1 MKIVLHKIGIGV
13 FRQDLNSD
21 EKIQVWKKHI
31 NDVLKTLTITN
42 EHNEDIDFSY
52 KSPPQFQDMELV
64 VTRDNP
70 LINVVKQ
77 LRGEEITLE
86 KRVGEDKIEEFTG
99 INLGMQTFS
108 NGNPLLLN
116 NIVLMDTKTSKIS
129 WIPILH
135 VSNIFISGKD
145 SGKIKDFLSAANMM
159 SDTATI
165 DITPKFYSKGQQ
177 EKSKKLI
184 AKYAREVPVW
194 KVIYH
199 LNVGEKGESQVLT
212 YAIVENDSTEDWKN
226 VDFTIV
232 TGRPLSYKIDLYKLL
247 TKKRA
252 DFPPEYLARAMKRGP
267 EVEMMEEEEEE
278 QYEMEPESIS
288 RDRPSH
294 IEKEEYGVV
303 QPHKSFNIKNF
314 NLERGRSLKV
324 HLDVIKVETHSVLLY
339 DCDKNEHY
347 PYNSYNVIPRTE
359 GFITVGPMVVYDRGD
374 YVGDTV
380 IKHMLMGKNNYVNYA
395 LEKQIYIDKNI
406 MTPNPQIVMITISG
420 EILSIIYMYKKIV
433 EFEIKRYK
441 KDKENEIGE
450 HFHLV
455 YHMEYDYQKGLTP
468 GVEFI
473 KTEKGKPQSKVEPT
487 KKQVEIDFQLVK
499 EAKLHIIEC
508 FAKMKV
514 YYLTSEKDMREVMNV
529 PEIKKNKK
537 VLIFIKKRRTEYRK
551 LKQLERTYE
560 IVRSSFGATD
570 KVKIGQASE
579 NLKRYKIYMK
589 SFDSADEVLFERK
602 DDSRKLRVIPSEM
615 SLIGSKVG
623 GDRVGKILAI
633 GVKPKISFVEE
644 TFPLGR
650 LLIDYFS
657 PEVKKYIS
665 ESYDKSEKEIVGIT
679 RRVRFSTNL
688 MENNIDLYNQ
698 VKYEFKMFESR
709 HSLRY
714 YRWKE
719 NWRHDYEW
727 GELQYLYQRAKEN
740 DQLIGV
746 LFFTAEQNYFK
757 VPYIGRNLD
766 DVELIGIPLN
776 SDQMAELAWIIAR
789 HFERRDFRVLNDY
802 INDVYEVTREDRQ
815 GFEYFRKFLVSTDKR
830 MFGQLSKE
838 LYSNFEKTYTPPVR
852 YGRWGRLWRRLGWRF
867 RTGRIPTLYLY
878 RRALNSEQLL
888 IVLWQGAK
896 LGYFWPLSEYE
907 KRRRILVGEVDSGKV
922 ELIGRKFGVSD
933 KIKLVAAFS
942 NCIPIMLRK
951 YIVEIYDMT
960 SGDFKNFRMEL
971 IGTNR
976 KKYDALKGYMVN
988 FLNICTDIKDAKNLE
1003 QIYKEAI
1010 KREAMINVIFE
1021 GVILGYFGKMKLVGD
1036 VIGPKLQHFVVGKVD
1051 SEKVELIG
1059 KISKHNQTKLARIIW
1074 NGNYLS
1080 DRIKNMVRSVIKETT
1095 SFSEFKKVMIEKHN
1109 LNFMIFIE
1117 ELDRFIKKFEEE
1129 YSGSD
1134 KNRIRRIYHRVI
1146 NEQGGFDFLIYTSMR
1161 KGVIGS
1167 IIGELFGSKEKLEHF
1182 EPIGQKLGRPEM
1194 LNLAKALSRYLSRD
1208 VVITIYYANQKMTSF
1223 AGFIN
1228 YIEKSQYFEELNDQL
1243 EVKEFRKFYMCP
1255 NKREMIILFE
1265 RAKKYKQLYRVLWE
1279 GAGSGYFNINSVV
1292 GDGGLNLEKSP
1303 SFKEEIKKI
1312 EGFFKIEEDDI
1323 LFLSRIFDSFLQPYI
1338 KGWIH
1343 EVVKNSKDYG
1353 NFIAEVNPTHKD
1365 YGMPKYLDETLI
1377 NLGQQVQK
1385 KFRSEIVKKWDNMLV
1400 SKDHFRILYTMAGF
1414 GKFEQFL
1421 NDFKVWEK
1429 LSLGRFSK

>member
-42 EHNEDIDFSY
+42 EYNEDIDFSY

-86 KRVGEDKIEEFTG
+86 KRVGEDKIEKFTG

-135 VSNIFISGKD
+135 VLNIYISGKD

-165 DITPKFYSKGQQ
+165 DIVPKFYSDEQQ
-177 EKSKKLI
+177 KKSKKLT

-212 YAIVENDSTEDWKN
+212 YAIVENDSTEDWEN

-267 EVEMMEEEEEE
+267 EVEMMEEEE

-324 HLDVIKVETHSVLLY
+324 HLDAIKVETHPVLLY
-339 DCDKNEHY
+339 DSDKNEHY

-441 KDKENEIGE
+441 KDKEKEIGE

-560 IVRSSFGATD
+560 TVRSSFGATD

-579 NLKRYKIYMK
+579 NLKRYKVYMK
-589 SFDSADEVLFERK
+589 SFDSDDKVLFERK
-602 DDSRKLRVIPSEM
+602 DESRKLRVTPNEM
-615 SLIGSKVG
+615 SLIGSKIG

-633 GVKPKISFVEE
+633 GVKPKILLVKDMY
-644 TFPLGR
+644 PLGR
-650 LLIDYFS
+650 VLIDYFS

-815 GFEYFRKFLVSTDKR
+815 GFEYFRKFLVSTDKG
-830 MFGQLSKE
+830 MFGRLSKE
-838 LYSNFEKTYTPPVR
+838 LYSNFEKTYTSPVR

-896 LGYFWPLSEYE
+896 LGFFWPLEKYE
-907 KRRRILVGEVDSGKV
+907 ERKRRKREGFLVGE
-922 ELIGRKFGVSD
+922 F
-933 KIKLVAAFS
+933 
-942 NCIPIMLRK
+942 
-951 YIVEIYDMT
+951 
-960 SGDFKNFRMEL
+960 
-971 IGTNR
+971 
-976 KKYDALKGYMVN
+976 
-988 FLNICTDIKDAKNLE
+988 
-1003 QIYKEAI
+1003 
-1010 KREAMINVIFE
+1010 
-1021 GVILGYFGKMKLVGD
+1021 
-1036 VIGPKLQHFVVGKVD
+1036 D

-1059 KISKHNQTKLARIIW
+1059 KISHHNQTKLARIIW
-1074 NGNYLS
+1074 NGSYLS
-1080 DRIKNMVRSVIKETT
+1080 EDVKNMIRDVIGQTAN
-1095 SFSEFKKVMIEKHN
+1095 FFGFKKVMIEKYN
-1109 LNFMIFIE
+1109 QDFIIFLMELN
-1117 ELDRFIKKFEEE
+1117 DFIKKFEEE

-1134 KNRIRRIYHRVI
+1134 KNRIRKIYQRVI
-1146 NEQGGFDFLIYTSMR
+1146 NEQGGFDFLIYSSMR
-1161 KGVIGS
+1161 SGVIGS
-1167 IIGELFGSKEKLEHF
+1167 IIGELFGSKEKLQH
-1182 EPIGQKLGRPEM
+1182 
-1194 LNLAKALSRYLSRD
+1194 
-1208 VVITIYYANQKMTSF
+1208 
-1223 AGFIN
+1223 
-1228 YIEKSQYFEELNDQL
+1228 
-1243 EVKEFRKFYMCP
+1243 
-1255 NKREMIILFE
+1255 
-1265 RAKKYKQLYRVLWE
+1265 
-1279 GAGSGYFNINSVV
+1279 
-1292 GDGGLNLEKSP
+1292 LNLEKSP

-1323 LFLSRIFDSFLQPYI
+1323 ILLSGIFDSFLQPYL

-1343 EVVKNSKDYG
+1343 KVVKNSENYER
-1353 NFIAEVNPTHKD
+1353 FIAEVNPKHKK
-1365 YGMPKYLDETLI
+1365 YGMPKYLDETLM
-1377 NLGQQVQK
+1377 NLGKQVQK
-1385 KFRSEIVKKWDNMLV
+1385 KFRNEIVKKWDNMLV
-1400 SKDHFRILYTMAGF
+1400 SKDHFRILYTMVGF